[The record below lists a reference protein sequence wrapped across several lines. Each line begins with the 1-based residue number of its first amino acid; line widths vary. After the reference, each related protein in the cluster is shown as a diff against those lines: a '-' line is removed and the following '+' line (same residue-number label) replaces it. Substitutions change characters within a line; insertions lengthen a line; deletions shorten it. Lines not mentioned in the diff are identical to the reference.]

1 MLARMQTQA
10 VSQPGAV
17 SAAQG
22 IPVHSPS
29 NAGLHSVAD
38 ISAAGVTDADI
49 AILESIQ
56 QRVLWLATNIIH
68 HANHVR
74 PNPDGVKIG
83 GHQASS
89 ASVVSIMTALYFH
102 FLREGDRVSVKP
114 HASPVFHAIMSLLGA
129 LPRRYL
135 TTLRQF
141 GGLQAYPSRTK
152 DVDPV
157 DFSTGSVG
165 LGAVAPAFAALT
177 RQYTH
182 AHFGDTDARRF
193 IALSGDAEL
202 DEGNVWEAII
212 EESLQDLRDVIWII
226 DLNRQSLDR
235 VVPGVRA
242 SRLKQ
247 IFAACGWRVLEAKY
261 GLRLQ
266 AAYARPGGQALRQ
279 CIDDMSNEQY
289 QSLIRSDGPTI
300 RRALAEFSNSADIA
314 RAISHVADAELPG
327 LLANLGGHDLRV
339 LLNVLAQA
347 GSTPQPAVI
356 FAYTIKGW
364 GLPIAGD
371 PLNHAALLS
380 PERMAAFQ
388 RLLGIDDAHQWDGF
402 DPDSP
407 EGRWCAQSAER
418 LGLRAQSAD
427 GVRRPRPARPPAIT
441 SAAIPQALN
450 ASNLP
455 VASTQEAFGRALLRL
470 ADAPAIGERIVTS
483 SPDVSVST
491 NLAGWINK
499 VGTFSLRP
507 ATDYE
512 AGRAR
517 ALHWQAGPTG
527 RHIELGISE
536 MNLFMLLGQLGL
548 SHEINGQM
556 LFPIGTVYDPFVCRG
571 LDALIYGLYSGSK
584 FIFAGTP
591 SGVTLSPE
599 GGAHQSSVT
608 PSLGFELPNL
618 DFWEPCFAVEVEW
631 ALLEALRQCC
641 DRAQGRST
649 YLRLSTRPVEQALMQ
664 PAIDRLGLGALR
676 AQALAGGYRIRVAAQ
691 RDPLVHLVTCG
702 AVLPDVLAAADYLER
717 EGVGV
722 NVIHLTRPRRL
733 YEDWKE
739 RGRESA
745 HLTTLIPLDER
756 SAPIV
761 TVHDGASHA
770 LAWMG
775 SAFGQRAI
783 ALGVDKFGQSGSRQD
798 VYRYMGIDTLS
809 IAAAAFRAL
818 EA

>member
-1 MLARMQTQA
+1 MLALMQTQA
-10 VSQPGAV
+10 VSDSDIAPGAQDTA
-17 SAAQG
+17 SL
-22 IPVHSPS
+22 SPS
-29 NAGLHSVAD
+29 SANAAGASD
-38 ISAAGVTDADI
+38 ISDAGISDADI

-89 ASVVSIMTALYFH
+89 ASVVTIMTALYFH

-129 LPRRYL
+129 LPKSYL

-152 DVDPV
+152 DIDPV

-177 RQYTH
+177 QHYAH

-212 EESLQDLRDVIWII
+212 EESLQDLKNVIWII

-242 SRLKQ
+242 GRLKQ
-247 IFAACGWRVLEAKY
+247 IFAACGWQVQEAKY

-289 QSLIRSDGPTI
+289 QSLIRSDGATI
-300 RRALAEFSNSADIA
+300 RRALAEYPNSADIA
-314 RAISHVADAELPG
+314 RAIAPVTDAELPG

-339 LLNVLAQA
+339 LLRTLDQA
-347 GSTPQPAVI
+347 GSTSQPTVI

-371 PLNHAALLS
+371 PLNHSALLS
-380 PERMAAFQ
+380 PERMAAYQ

-402 DPDSP
+402 DPQSDA
-407 EGRWCAQSAER
+407 GRWCAQAARR
-418 LGLRAQSAD
+418 LGLRPASD
-427 GVRRPRPARPPAIT
+427 GLLHKPARRPPAVQA
-441 SAAIPQALN
+441 SAIPRELN

-470 ADAPAIGERIVTS
+470 ADAPGLGERIVTS

-499 VGTFSLRP
+499 VGTFSLRT

-512 AGRAR
+512 AGRTR
-517 ALHWQAGPTG
+517 ALNWQAGAMG

-571 LDALIYGLYSGSK
+571 LDALIYGLYSGAK

-641 DRAQGRST
+641 DRERGRST
-649 YLRLSTRPVEQALMQ
+649 YLRLSTRPIEQALMQ
-664 PAIDRLGLGALR
+664 PAIDRLGLSALR
-676 AQALAGGYRIRVAAQ
+676 EQALAGGYRIRTATQ

-702 AVLPDVLAAADYLER
+702 AVLPDVLTAADYLER

-733 YEDWKE
+733 YEDWKQH
-739 RGRESA
+739 GRDSR
-745 HLTTLIPLDER
+745 HLAALIPEDER
-756 SAPIV
+756 RAPIV

-770 LAWMG
+770 LAWVG

-783 ALGVDKFGQSGSRQD
+783 SLGVDQFGQSGSRQD
-798 VYRYMGIDTLS
+798 LYRYMGIDALS
-809 IAAAAFRAL
+809 IAAAAFRL
-818 EA
+818 LDE

>member
-1 MLARMQTQA
+1 MEIQA
-10 VSQPGAV
+10 TAEPDIVR
-17 SAAQG
+17 AAQADPSSG
-22 IPVHSPS
+22 IVQQDEPLV
-29 NAGLHSVAD
+29 D
-38 ISAAGVTDADI
+38 IDDAEI

-56 QRVLWLATNIIH
+56 QRVLWLATNTIH

-74 PNPDGVKIG
+74 PNPDGTKVG

-102 FLREGDRVSVKP
+102 FLREGDRVSIKP

-129 LPRRYL
+129 LPKSYL
-135 TTLRQF
+135 ATLRQF

-152 DVDPV
+152 DVDQV

-177 RQYTH
+177 QQYAH

-193 IALSGDAEL
+193 IGLSGDAEL

-212 EESLQDLRDVIWII
+212 EESLQDLRNTIWII

-247 IFAACGWRVLEAKY
+247 IFAACGWQVQEAKY
-261 GLRLQ
+261 GLQLQ
-266 AAYARPGGQALRQ
+266 AAYARPGGKALRR

-289 QSLIRSDGPTI
+289 QSLIRSDGPAI
-300 RRALAEFSNSADIA
+300 RQALAEYPNSADIA
-314 RAISHVADAELPG
+314 RSISHVTDAELPE

-339 LLNVLAQA
+339 LLQELAKA
-347 GSTPQPAVI
+347 ARTHQPTVI

-371 PLNHAALLS
+371 PLNHSALLS
-380 PERMAAFQ
+380 PERMAAYQ
-388 RLLGIDDAHQWDGF
+388 QALGIDDARQWDGF
-402 DPDSP
+402 EPDSL
-407 EGRWCAQSAER
+407 EGRWCARSAER
-418 LGLRAQSAD
+418 LGIVGQVSSLPGSLPHHPPYKRA
-427 GVRRPRPARPPAIT
+427 ARPPAIHA
-441 SAAIPQALN
+441 SAIPRELN
-450 ASNLP
+450 ASGM
-455 VASTQEAFGRALLRL
+455 ASTSTQEAFGRALLRL
-470 ADAPAIGERIVTS
+470 ADAPGIGERIVTS

-499 VGTFSLRP
+499 VGTFSLQT

-512 AGRAR
+512 AGRTR
-517 ALHWQAGPTG
+517 VLNWQAGKLG

-536 MNLFMLLGQLGL
+536 MNLFLLLGQLGL
-548 SHEINGQM
+548 SHEINGQV
-556 LFPIGTVYDPFVCRG
+556 LFPVGTVYDPFVCRG

-591 SGVTLSPE
+591 SGVSLSPE

-608 PSLGFELPNL
+608 PSLGLELPNL
-618 DFWEPCFAVEVEW
+618 DYWEPCFAVEAEW

-641 DRAQGRST
+641 DREHGRST

-676 AQALAGGYRIRVAAQ
+676 EQALAGGYRLRLAGQ
-691 RDPLVHLVTCG
+691 RDPLIHLIACG
-702 AVLPDVLAAADYLER
+702 AILPDVLAAADYLEH
-717 EGVGV
+717 EGIGV
-722 NVIHLTRPRRL
+722 HVVHVTRPRRL
-733 YEDWKE
+733 YEDWKQH
-739 RGRESA
+739 GSNSP
-745 HLTTLIPLDER
+745 HLAMLIPEGER
-756 SAPIV
+756 RAPIV

-770 LAWMG
+770 LAWVG
-775 SAFGQRAI
+775 SAFGQRVTS
-783 ALGVDKFGQSGSRQD
+783 LGVDRFGQSGSRQD
-798 VYRYMGIDTLS
+798 VYRYMGIDALS
-809 IAAAAFRAL
+809 VAAAAFRL
-818 EA
+818 LDEA